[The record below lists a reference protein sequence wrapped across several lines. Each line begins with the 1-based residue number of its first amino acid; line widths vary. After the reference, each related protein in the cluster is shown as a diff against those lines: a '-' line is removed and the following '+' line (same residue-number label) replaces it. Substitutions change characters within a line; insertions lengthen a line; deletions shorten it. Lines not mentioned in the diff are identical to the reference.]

1 MEAELT
7 QHISRMVLTVLTNHG
22 EVDEEGD
29 EECDGGLDE
38 EVEVGLGDGR
48 PLPPVD
54 LAGLD
59 QRGVQVQV
67 VRHYDGACVIER

>member
-1 MEAELT
+1 MEAEFT
-7 QHISRMVLTVLTNHG
+7 EHISKMVSTHHG

-48 PLPPVD
+48 TFATIN
-54 LAGLD
+54 LARLD
-59 QRGVQVQV
+59 QGGVQVQV